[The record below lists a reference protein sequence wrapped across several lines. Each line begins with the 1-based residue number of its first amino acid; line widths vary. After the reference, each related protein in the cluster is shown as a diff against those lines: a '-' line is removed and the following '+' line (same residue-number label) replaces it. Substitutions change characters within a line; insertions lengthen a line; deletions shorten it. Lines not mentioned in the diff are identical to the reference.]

1 MRAYKIDTFIT
12 ADENRN
18 FMTKFGGQPDWITT
32 PQWPIS
38 LAWDNR
44 PLKFIGQIRLNDF
57 YSELK
62 DLTLAYIFITQPE
75 DKNDRFYDPDII
87 FPDEGENAVIVQ
99 PNGKIQKY
107 IHVENRDIGP
117 TVDSANIWIPQ
128 ITEVEETTTTE
139 FDNIDID
146 KFCGIPAFFQ
156 NSEVDSNSTL
166 LLQLH
171 TNWLPFYINAGGSP
185 TMFTFLSESKTEG
198 FILIEDM

>member
-1 MRAYKIDTFIT
+1 MSAYKINTFIT
-12 ADENRN
+12 ANKNRN
-18 FMTKFGGQPDWITT
+18 YITKFGGQPDWITT

-75 DKNDRFYDPDII
+75 DINDSFYDPDII
-87 FPDEGENAVIVQ
+87 FPDEGENAVIIQ
-99 PNGKIQKY
+99 PNGRIPEY

-117 TVDSANIWIPQ
+117 TVDSINIWIPQ
-128 ITEVEETTTTE
+128 ITEIEETTTE

-156 NSEVDSNSTL
+156 NSEIDSNSTL

-185 TMFTFLSESKTEG
+185 TMFTFLSENKTEG